1 MRRFLYRQHGRHS
14 LELKIRYLIHGRYK
28 QRKNYFNI
36 KLYLFFPY
44 SFNINPYTYP
54 KEHFYEDQKLYL
66 RFNTPVFSL
75 DELVAEA
82 NSPFVRTRAMLTRP
96 AEREA
101 ERAEEMDYDEYVYET
116 KLCGSV
122 FKSVLRDSYY
132 KIRKRI
138 RRQSH
143 EEWSAEVSDLIEAM
157 ARVAAHFHESA
168 VLAAPYSEK
177 LRYHTALIDEYI
189 SLVLEKYLLWLLDL
203 VYTRQG
209 GSENVRQLEKVISS
223 EMEYRRRCGYV
234 SVSGQSDSPGDY
246 EEYAYRAK
254 ILKRYSSGVL
264 FFNVRRKQQGKRV
277 EHVLYAV
284 AAGIAMFI
292 ATAIAFVGQTWFGNL
307 STSLFIL
314 LVVSYML
321 KDRIKEIFRDLFSRS
336 IGSFFYDRGVK
347 VYDPWAR
354 RGMAFVKERVAFT
367 DLNKLPEE
375 IRKIRRRG
383 SFEEF
388 LADTASE
395 TILLYEKNIRLNTS
409 SINKLHS
416 RIRGVADI
424 NIISLKRLLRY
435 LTVQRRE
442 IPIIAEGRVQKLI
455 PVKRIYHLNVI
466 VWYQGDDT
474 AFIDRVRLI
483 VDGKGIRRI
492 EKIDSVN
499 TI

>member
-1 MRRFLYRQHGRHS
+1 MKRFLYRQQGRHS
-14 LELKIRYLIHGRYK
+14 LELKIRYLIHSRYK

-44 SFNINPYTYP
+44 SFNINPNSYP

-75 DELVAEA
+75 EELISEE
-82 NSPFVRTRAMLTRP
+82 NSPFVRARSMLDRSGDRS
-96 AEREA
+96 AEFNFGN
-101 ERAEEMDYDEYVYET
+101 YVYET

-132 KIRKRI
+132 KTRKRVK
-138 RRQSH
+138 REPPQ
-143 EEWSAEVSDLIEAM
+143 EWSDEISAMVDAMAEVAG
-157 ARVAAHFHESA
+157 HFHASA
-168 VLAAPYSEK
+168 SRVEEFSEK
-177 LRYHTALIDEYI
+177 VRYHTILIDEYI
-189 SLVLEKYLLWLLDL
+189 SLELEKYMLWLLDL
-203 VYTRQG
+203 MYSYRITADILP
-209 GSENVRQLEKVISS
+209 QLEKVVST
-223 EMEYRRRCGYV
+223 EMEYRRHSGYA
-234 SVSGQSDSPGDY
+234 SVSDVSENPDEY

-254 ILKRYSSGVL
+254 ILKRYSSEVL

-292 ATAIAFVGQTWFGNL
+292 ATAIAFMGQTWFGNL

-321 KDRIKEIFRDLFSRS
+321 KDRIKDIFRDLFSRS

-347 VYDPWAR
+347 VYDPRAKR
-354 RGMAFVKERVAFT
+354 KMAYVKERVAFS
-367 DLNKLPEE
+367 DFAHLPAE
-375 IRKIRRRG
+375 IQKIRSRS
-383 SFEEF
+383 SFEKF
-388 LADTASE
+388 LATTASE
-395 TILLYEKNIRLNTS
+395 TVLVYEKNIRLNTRT
-409 SINKLHS
+409 IKKLHS
-416 RIRGVADI
+416 RIKGVADI

-442 IPIIAEGRVQKLI
+442 IPLVSEGRVQKLI

-466 VWYQGDDT
+466 VWYQGDD
-474 AFIDRVRLI
+474 AVFIDRIRLI
-483 VDGKGIRRI
+483 VDGKGIKRI
-492 EKIDSVN
+492 EKVDSVN
-499 TI
+499 AG